1 MLSCGG
7 EHSFALTTKGEVYS
21 WGLNFKGQLGNGT
34 VDNRYEPELVECLI
48 PSDGRNFSESK
59 SGVFFMKR
67 SKSKEQIKG
76 KQSQGTR
83 QRPSKSTTP
92 DDRTSDE
99 YKDLK
104 PSKSVDLTNKK
115 GNNDNSGY
123 NNPSND
129 SILMPTEKVVQIA

>member
-1 MLSCGG
+1 
-7 EHSFALTTKGEVYS
+7 
-21 WGLNFKGQLGNGT
+21 
-34 VDNRYEPELVECLI
+34 
-48 PSDGRNFSESK
+48 
-59 SGVFFMKR
+59 MKR

-76 KQSQGTR
+76 KQTQGTR

-115 GNNDNSGY
+115 GNNNDNSGY
-123 NNPSND
+123 NNQSID
-129 SILMPTEKVVQIA
+129 TILMTSEKIVQIA